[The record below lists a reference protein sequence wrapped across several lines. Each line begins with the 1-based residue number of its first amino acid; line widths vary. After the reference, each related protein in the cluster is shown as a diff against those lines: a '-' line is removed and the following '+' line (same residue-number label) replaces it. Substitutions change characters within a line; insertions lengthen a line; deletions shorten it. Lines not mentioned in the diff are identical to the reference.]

1 MQLLVRT
8 MEPRIQLSLSLLQ
21 HYRSNDLWILIVMFV
36 YADLGLLVMEY
47 RLNTAVRVAFID
59 QV

>member
-47 RLNTAVRVAFID
+47 RLNTAGRAAFID